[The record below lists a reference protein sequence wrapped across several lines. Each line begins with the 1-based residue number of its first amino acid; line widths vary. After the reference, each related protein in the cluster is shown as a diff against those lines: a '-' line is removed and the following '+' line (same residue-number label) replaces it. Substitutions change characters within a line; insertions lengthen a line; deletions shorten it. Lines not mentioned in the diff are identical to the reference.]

1 MLASDS
7 KTTQAY
13 QFCMNM
19 AQSHYENFP
28 VASRL
33 LKKQIRYPVSAVYA
47 FARSAD
53 DFADEGEWNQQER
66 LALLTEFEQELNNI
80 QIRLKSTPQ
89 SCELQPSTNPV
100 FIALEDVIKHF
111 NVPVTLFYN
120 LLEAFKQDVVK
131 TRYSN
136 FAEVLDYCKNSAN
149 PVGRILLY
157 LNHSAEAE
165 NLYYSDAICTGLQL
179 INFYQDIA
187 QDINENNRLY
197 LPVDEM
203 KQTGVSIADLRQ
215 QINTPE
221 TRKLLELQLH
231 RARSIYTHGQPLC
244 KRLSG
249 RFAIEISIIYHGGI
263 RVLNKLEQNTSNIYL
278 RPRLNRKDKLFM
290 IWQGLFCRFH

>member
-53 DFADEGEWNQQER
+53 DFADEGEWNQQKR

-80 QIRLKSTPQ
+80 QIRLNSTPQ

-136 FAEVLDYCKNSAN
+136 FAEVLEYCKNSAN

-215 QINTPE
+215 LINTPE

-249 RFAIEISIIYHGGI
+249 RFAIEISIIYHGGL

-290 IWQGLFCRFH
+290 IWHGLFCRFH